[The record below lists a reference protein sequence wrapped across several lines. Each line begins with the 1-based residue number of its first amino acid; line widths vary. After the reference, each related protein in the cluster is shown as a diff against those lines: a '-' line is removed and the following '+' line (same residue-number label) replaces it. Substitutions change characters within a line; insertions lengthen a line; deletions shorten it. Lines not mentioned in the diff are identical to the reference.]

1 MIRAT
6 VYRRTVDQSFKGLRI
21 LGHAGYE
28 QYGKDIVCAGVSAL
42 VVNLVNAIEQL
53 TDDPIVVQTD
63 EAQGLIEF
71 KFCRQAGHDA
81 TLLMQACIMGLEA
94 IQQEH
99 SDYIRLLFKEV

>member
-1 MIRAT
+1 MCIR
-6 VYRRTVDQSFKGLRI
+6 DS
-21 LGHAGYE
+21 
-28 QYGKDIVCAGVSAL
+28 
-42 VVNLVNAIEQL
+42 
-53 TDDPIVVQTD
+53 VQTD

>member
-6 VYRRTVDQSFKGLRI
+6 VYKRAADQSLKGLRI

-28 QYGKDIVCAGVSAL
+28 EYGKDIVCAGVSAL
-42 VVNLVNAIEQL
+42 VVNLVNAIEKL
-53 TDDPIVVQTD
+53 TDDRLIVQTD
-63 EAQGLIEF
+63 ESRGLIEF
-71 KFCRQAGHDA
+71 KFQQQAGHDA
-81 TLLMQACIMGLEA
+81 TLLMRACIMGLEA

>member
-6 VYRRTVDQSFKGLRI
+6 VYRRTADQSFKGLRI

-53 TDDPIVVQTD
+53 TD